1 MAQQTKAFLE
11 TQHFKSVEKRS
22 VYSKKVGLLKK
33 RSWDTASH
41 FGVKN
46 KSIHIPPSHS
56 LSQNNF

>member
-33 RSWDTASH
+33 RYWDTASH
-41 FGVKN
+41 FGEKN
-46 KSIHIPPSHS
+46 KSIHIPHLTP
-56 LSQNNF
+56 